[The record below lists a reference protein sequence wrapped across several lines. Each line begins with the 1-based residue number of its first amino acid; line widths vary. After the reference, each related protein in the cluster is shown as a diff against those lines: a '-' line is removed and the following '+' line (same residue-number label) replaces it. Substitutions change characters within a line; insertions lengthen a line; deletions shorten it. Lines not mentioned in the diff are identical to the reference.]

1 MMTIKTITITTAQP
15 TGDDPGRVEVGHF
28 KMVGDD
34 NVVLCN
40 EDGFRLSEKTP
51 IGPGESAELVASRLL
66 RRKWLSKA
74 GETNFNRTL
83 GVLPRGIA

>member
-15 TGDDPGRVEVGHF
+15 RGDDPGRCEIGFF
-28 KMVGDD
+28 KIVDEH
-34 NVVLCN
+34 VVLCN
-40 EDGFRLSEKTP
+40 EDGFRLSERTP

-83 GVLPRGIA
+83 GVMPRGFT